1 LNVAEARICLKA
13 GGIMRRII
21 HQWRDW
27 LLEFIGDNQYELTRK
42 DNASISHTIMAK
54 NSMDAETEGQRIIQ
68 KTKEDAVGS
77 ILL

>member
-1 LNVAEARICLKA
+1 
-13 GGIMRRII
+13 MRRII

-27 LLEFIGDNQYELTRK
+27 LLEFIGDDKYELTRK

-68 KTKEDAVGS
+68 KNNENGVNG
-77 ILL
+77 ILQK